1 MILSYSTW
9 SLPYTG
15 KSNQE
20 QRQFIET
27 SWILSDAAITKSPD
41 KSAHLSE
48 VYFSQNRAKLEVDFM
63 FFGYSRS
70 GLFSLNNIHV
80 TIVFLPHLLM
90 LSPHDLCIPTF
101 CFLLYST
108 SKTTETYTTFS
119 SGHQFYFRKRDIL

>member
-9 SLPYTG
+9 SLPCTG

-41 KSAHLSE
+41 KSAHLTE
-48 VYFSQNRAKLEVDFM
+48 VYFSQNRAKLEVGFM

-80 TIVFLPHLLM
+80 TIVFLPHLQM

-108 SKTTETYTTFS
+108 SKTTNRNIHHFL
-119 SGHQFYFRKRDIL
+119 FCPPVLF